1 MKQLTNRQ
9 TAAALIIAAIAAW
22 RLPNVYGLA
31 CDNSLFAGSVITL
44 ILLAGLFLFW
54 RISRLVRRIARHH
67 KKED

>member
-31 CDNSLFAGSVITL
+31 WDNSLFAGSVITL
-44 ILLAGLFLFW
+44 ILLAGLYLLLKSAFQ
-54 RISRLVRRIARHH
+54 ITDAR
-67 KKED
+67 